1 MLLKL
6 SNTSSTNTISTNIE
20 KPTGQIKVKKISN
33 QSKSKSTRD
42 VLSNITNLKKTTE
55 LPVSKKPS
63 LPKESVGNK
72 TSSIPNKE
80 STGNVTAKSG
90 KKSSKKSSMS
100 LAGKEEE
107 NGRKKEHVK
116 LKSQQSD
123 PMIIDEEDQPMPSI
137 SSMSVSP
144 VVQYEDID
152 IHDHNDPQAVAQYVN
167 EIYEYLMEKE
177 KEMVDPNYIS
187 RQVDINERMRSIL
200 VDWIVEVHRMFK
212 LLPETLFL
220 AIALIDRYLSITQI
234 SRDKLQLVG
243 ITSMLIASKYEEIY
257 APECND
263 FVYISDGAYTKQQIL
278 KMEQTLLNT
287 LNFNITHP
295 SALHFLRRY
304 SKAAGSD
311 YTLHTLCKYLIEMM
325 LLEAKLLK
333 FPPSLIA
340 ASSVYLGRAMTQK
353 LPLWTGTLEHY
364 STYDESKVRACA
376 EEMNE
381 FLKRVNKSSL
391 KAIKK
396 KYSSPKFGQVSE
408 IPLVDL

>member
-1 MLLKL
+1 
-6 SNTSSTNTISTNIE
+6 
-20 KPTGQIKVKKISN
+20 
-33 QSKSKSTRD
+33 
-42 VLSNITNLKKTTE
+42 
-55 LPVSKKPS
+55 
-63 LPKESVGNK
+63 
-72 TSSIPNKE
+72 
-80 STGNVTAKSG
+80 
-90 KKSSKKSSMS
+90 
-100 LAGKEEE
+100 
-107 NGRKKEHVK
+107 
-116 LKSQQSD
+116 
-123 PMIIDEEDQPMPSI
+123 MIIDEEDQHVLPSM
-137 SSMSVSP
+137 SSNSMSVSA
-144 VVQYEDID
+144 VIQYEDID
-152 IHDHNDPQAVAQYVN
+152 LNDYIDPQAVAEYVN
-167 EIYEYLMEKE
+167 DIYNYLMEKE
-177 KEMVDPNYIS
+177 KELVDPNYLS
-187 RQVDINERMRSIL
+187 RQIDINEKMRAIL

-220 AIALIDRYLSITQI
+220 AIGLIDRYLSVAQI

-295 SALHFLRRY
+295 SSLHFLRRY

-325 LLEAKLLK
+325 LIDVRLLK

-340 ASSVYLGRAMTQK
+340 AGSVYLARAMTQK
-353 LPLWTGTLEHY
+353 SPLWTGTLEHY
-364 STYDESKVRACA
+364 STYDEAKVRTCA

-381 FLKRVNKSSL
+381 FLKKSHKGSL

-396 KYSSPKFGQVSE
+396 KYSLPKFGQVSE
-408 IPLVDL
+408 IPIVDL